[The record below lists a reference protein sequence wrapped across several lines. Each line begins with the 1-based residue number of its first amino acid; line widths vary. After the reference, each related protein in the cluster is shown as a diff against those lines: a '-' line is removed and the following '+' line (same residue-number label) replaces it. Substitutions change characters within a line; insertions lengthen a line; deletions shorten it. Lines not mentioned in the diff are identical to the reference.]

1 MNHFLR
7 QKCNL
12 KRFIQKKASFFQAN
26 AQIGI
31 ELVDKQ
37 EISMRTA
44 SLMALT
50 YWYVSN
56 VFVFVREEETCVR
69 ISI

>member
-50 YWYVSN
+50 Y
-56 VFVFVREEETCVR
+56 
-69 ISI
+69 